1 MGLTEPGD
9 EAVVAAAA
17 REIANIVHYRG
28 LSNNQTVQ
36 ALITVSASVLSV
48 VSKDEKELLE
58 SNLKMFCKHVKE
70 KARSVLPGHRKGR
83 QT

>member
-17 REIANIVHYRG
+17 REIANIIHYRG
-28 LSNNQTVQ
+28 LGNNQTVQ
-36 ALITVSASVLSV
+36 ALIAVSASVLSV

-58 SNLKMFCKHVKE
+58 TNLKMFCRQVKTR
-70 KARSVLPGHRKGR
+70 ARSLLPSQRKGPEP
-83 QT
+83 